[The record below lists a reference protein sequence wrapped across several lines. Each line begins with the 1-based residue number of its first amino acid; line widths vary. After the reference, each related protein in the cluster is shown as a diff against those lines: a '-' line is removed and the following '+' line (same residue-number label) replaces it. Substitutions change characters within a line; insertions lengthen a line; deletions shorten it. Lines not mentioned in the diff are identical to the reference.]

1 MAETKIA
8 LLPDRGVV
16 SVTGADADTLL
27 QGIITNDMQRL
38 ATQGAIHAGLLSPQ
52 GKILF
57 EFFVVRTPGGF
68 CLETARAQV
77 AGLVERLQRYKLRAN
92 AEILDASSDYTV
104 AAIWGGPYEP
114 HGEGKQP
121 VWFAD
126 PRLPDMGFRELVTI
140 GSDWA
145 LAGESADSAT
155 PDDYHA
161 HRIALGVPEG
171 GKDFELGDTYPH
183 EALFDQ
189 LNGVSFE
196 KGCYVGQEVVSRM
209 QHRGTARKRVVP
221 VHAEGTLPA
230 PGTPVLAGSVE
241 IGRLGSSVGGMGLA
255 LLRLD
260 RAAEMQEKGDV
271 LKAGSV
277 PLRIELPLWA
287 SFSLV
292 PAPSGSPA

>member
-1 MAETKIA
+1 MVETKIA
-8 LLPDRGVV
+8 LLPDRGVI
-16 SVTGADADTLL
+16 SVTGADAEKLL
-27 QGIITNDMQRL
+27 QGVITNDMELL
-38 ATQGAIHAGLLSPQ
+38 AGQSAIHAGVLSPQ

-57 EFFVVRTPGGF
+57 EFFVVKAPDGF
-68 CLETARAQV
+68 CLETARDQV
-77 AGLVERLQRYKLRAN
+77 APLVERLQRYKLRAD
-92 AEILDASSDYTV
+92 ADIADASSDYTV

-114 HGEGKQP
+114 RGQGKQP

-126 PRLPDMGFRELVTI
+126 PRLAELGFRELVTI

-145 LAGESADSAT
+145 LAGDNADSAT

-171 GKDFELGDTYPH
+171 GKDYELGDTYPH

-189 LNGVSFE
+189 LNGASFE

-221 VHAEGTLPA
+221 VFADCVLPA
-230 PGTPVLAGSVE
+230 PGTLVVAGSVE
-241 IGRLGSSVGGMGLA
+241 IGRLGSVADAKGLA

-260 RAAEMQEKGDV
+260 RAAEMTEKGEV
-271 LKAGSV
+271 LQADSV
-277 PLRIELPLWA
+277 PLRIELPSWA
-287 SFSLV
+287 RFSLT
-292 PAPSGSPA
+292 PASTGSAA

>member
-1 MAETKIA
+1 MDPWHYDPACD
-8 LLPDRGVV
+8 LNQ
-16 SVTGADADTLL
+16 S
-27 QGIITNDMQRL
+27 M
-38 ATQGAIHAGLLSPQ
+38 
-52 GKILF
+52 
-57 EFFVVRTPGGF
+57 
-68 CLETARAQV
+68 
-77 AGLVERLQRYKLRAN
+77 VERLQRYKLRAN

-196 KGCYVGQEVVSRM
+196 KGCYVGQEVVSRVE
-209 QHRGTARKRVVP
+209 HRGTARKRVMTVTYQDYAPEAGVP
-221 VHAEGTLPA
+221 VKVGDTDV
-230 PGTPVLAGSVE
+230 GVM
-241 IGRLGSSVGGMGLA
+241 GSSTEGRGLA
-255 LLRLD
+255 MLHLGRIGDALASGQPILSGGIAIQPVKPAWARFD
-260 RAAEMQEKGDV
+260 WPGDAKAAE
-271 LKAGSV
+271 
-277 PLRIELPLWA
+277 
-287 SFSLV
+287 
-292 PAPSGSPA
+292 

>member
-16 SVTGADADTLL
+16 SVTGADAEKLL
-27 QGIITNDMQRL
+27 QGVITNDTERL
-38 ATQGAIHAGLLSPQ
+38 ATQSAIHAGVLSPQ

-57 EFFVVRTPGGF
+57 EFFVVGAPGGF
-68 CLETARAQV
+68 CLETAREQV
-77 AGLVERLQRYKLRAN
+77 ASLVERLQRYKLRAD

-114 HGEGKQP
+114 RGEGKQP

-145 LAGESADSAT
+145 LAGKGADCAT
-155 PDDYHA
+155 SDDYHA

-171 GKDFELGDTYPH
+171 AKDYELGDTYPH

-189 LNGVSFE
+189 LNGLSFE

-221 VHAEGTLPA
+221 VHAEGRLPA
-230 PGTPVLAGSVE
+230 TGTPVFVGTVE
-241 IGRLGSSVGGMGLA
+241 IGRLGSSVEDRGLA

-260 RAAEMQEKGDV
+260 RAAEMQEKGDA
-271 LKAGSV
+271 LQAGSV
-277 PLRIELPLWA
+277 PLRIELPFWA
-287 SFSLV
+287 RFSLA

>member
-1 MAETKIA
+1 ME
-8 LLPDRGVV
+8 LLAGQ
-16 SVTGADADTLL
+16 S
-27 QGIITNDMQRL
+27 
-38 ATQGAIHAGLLSPQ
+38 AIHAGLLSPQ

-57 EFFVVRTPGGF
+57 EFFVVKTPNGL
-68 CLETARAQV
+68 CLETARVQV
-77 AGLVERLQRYKLRAN
+77 AGLVERLQRYKLRAD
-92 AEILDASSDYTV
+92 AEILDASFDYTV

-171 GKDFELGDTYPH
+171 GKDYELGDTYPH

-196 KGCYVGQEVVSRM
+196 KGCYVGQEVISRM

-221 VHAEGTLPA
+221 VHADATLPV
-230 PGTPVLAGSVE
+230 PGTPVFAGTVE
-241 IGRLGSSVGGMGLA
+241 IGRLGSSVDGMALA

-277 PLRIELPLWA
+277 SLHIELPIWA

>member
-16 SVTGADADTLL
+16 SITGADAEKLL
-27 QGIITNDMQRL
+27 QGVITNDMEHL
-38 ATQGAIHAGLLSPQ
+38 ATQAAIHAGVLSPQ

-57 EFFVVRTPGGF
+57 EFFVVKTPDGF
-68 CLETARAQV
+68 CLETAREQV
-77 AGLVERLQRYKLRAN
+77 ASLVERLQRYKLRAD

-114 HGEGKQP
+114 RGEGKQP

-126 PRLPDMGFRELVTI
+126 PRLPDLGFRELVTI

-145 LAGESADSAT
+145 LAGQNADSAT

-161 HRIALGVPEG
+161 HRIALGVPES
-171 GKDFELGDTYPH
+171 GKDYELGDTYPH

-221 VHAEGTLPA
+221 VLADGALPA
-230 PGTPVLAGSVE
+230 VGTPVVAGSIE
-241 IGRLGSSVGGMGLA
+241 IGRLGSSVAGMGLA

-260 RAAEMQEKGDV
+260 RAAEMQKKGEG
-271 LKAGSV
+271 LQAGSV
-277 PLRIELPLWA
+277 PVRIELPLWA
-287 SFSLV
+287 RFSLV